1 MSSVRVFAPFD
12 SEGARLEVGDTVLV
26 LATPADLGTSLPETK
41 AAFSQAVG
49 RVIPIE
55 GFNEYGFVE
64 LEMTPPRF
72 RGWDSIWIEPTLLK
86 KVGWSLVRR
95 YKLSKIKGPK
105 RSKVA
110 RTAELRRNARR
121 TS

>member
-1 MSSVRVFAPFD
+1 MVQSN
-12 SEGARLEVGDTVLV
+12 
-26 LATPADLGTSLPETK
+26 PAAHPEPLKQRSLWHPLYRRPGGR
-41 AAFSQAVG
+41 VG